1 MDDTEKENTYTGSG
15 NSLTQGFSSPEP
27 NAAWPITQEP
37 MVPEQTSPEPAIPG
51 ESSGADQVSGNTGVP
66 GAAAVNLVKALELLD
81 AARGEMAK
89 RIVGQKEMIDGLL
102 TALIAGGHILL
113 EGVPGLA
120 KTRAVKTLAE
130 ITGLVFKRIQ
140 FTPDLLPADLTGT
153 LIWEQATASFSMRRG
168 PVFANVILA
177 DEINRAPAK
186 VQSALLEAMEEHQV
200 TIGERSYPLPTPF
213 FVLATQ
219 NPIEHEGTY
228 ALPEAELDRFLLK
241 LLVPYPEQEEE
252 LRILDFAAPFS
263 GGREL
268 TGGNRAVIDAAP
280 GGDRGIKDINSA
292 SLRPVLGP
300 EALDFLRAA
309 ADSVYTDEKIL
320 KYIVSVVA
328 ASRPAPSRSVQGTEG
343 VKHGMNRPREGLYR
357 YIAFGASPRAS
368 LALYRCSRIR
378 ALLGGRSFVSPEDV
392 KAAAFPVLRHR
403 LVLSYEAEAD
413 GLEPDTVISRI
424 LTLVPMP

>member
-1 MDDTEKENTYTGSG
+1 MEETEDIAHA
-15 NSLTQGFSSPEP
+15 P
-27 NAAWPITQEP
+27 
-37 MVPEQTSPEPAIPG
+37 
-51 ESSGADQVSGNTGVP
+51 
-66 GAAAVNLVKALELLD
+66 ELLD
-81 AARGEMAK
+81 AARQQMAK
-89 RIVGQKEMIDGLL
+89 RIVGQSEMIDGLL

-153 LIWEQATASFSMRRG
+153 LVWEQATGDFSVRRG

-186 VQSALLEAMEEHQV
+186 VQSALLEAMEEKQV
-200 TIGERSYPLPTPF
+200 TIGETSYPLPSPF

-241 LLVPYPEQEEE
+241 LLVRYPSPEEE
-252 LRILDFAAPFS
+252 RNILGFAAPFDAGPVVETVN
-263 GGREL
+263 GG
-268 TGGNRAVIDAAP
+268 
-280 GGDRGIKDINSA
+280 
-292 SLRPVLGP
+292 SLSPVL
-300 EALDFLRAA
+300 ESAVLQKLRRA
-309 ADSVYTDEKIL
+309 ADSIFTDEQIL
-320 KYIVSVVA
+320 RYIVSVVA
-328 ASRPAPSRSVQGTEG
+328 ASRPAASHQLSGAEAGRPGA
-343 VKHGMNRPREGLYR
+343 NRPREGLYR
-357 YIAFGASPRAS
+357 YIAFGASPRAT
-368 LALYRCSRIR
+368 LALYRCAKVR
-378 ALLGGRSFVSPEDV
+378 ALFGGRSFVTPEDV

-424 LTLVPMP
+424 LALVPMP

>member
-1 MDDTEKENTYTGSG
+1 MEDIERANFGEGQEAA
-15 NSLTQGFSSPEP
+15 LA
-27 NAAWPITQEP
+27 NAASEKQN
-37 MVPEQTSPEPAIPG
+37 SPLVENSGG
-51 ESSGADQVSGNTGVP
+51 ENFS
-66 GAAAVNLVKALELLD
+66 AARASPSDLAPALELLN
-81 AARGEMAK
+81 AARREMAK
-89 RIVGQKEMIDGLL
+89 RIVGQAEMIDGLL

-153 LIWEQATASFSMRRG
+153 LVWEQATGAFSMRRG

-186 VQSALLEAMEEHQV
+186 VQSALLEAMEEKQV
-200 TIGERSYPLPTPF
+200 TIGEKSYKLPDPF

-241 LLVPYPEQEEE
+241 LLVRYPAPEEE
-252 LRILDFAAPFS
+252 LRILDFAAPF
-263 GGREL
+263 G
-268 TGGNRAVIDAAP
+268 A
-280 GGDRGIKDINSA
+280 GGDRGQTTVENAANGSLKAVLGSA
-292 SLRPVLGP
+292 ALESLR
-300 EALDFLRAA
+300 RA
-309 ADSVYTDEKIL
+309 ADSIFTDEQIL
-320 KYIVSVVA
+320 RYIVSVVA
-328 ASRPAPSRSVQGTEG
+328 ASRPAPSRPTAGAEG
-343 VKHGMNRPREGLYR
+343 ARPGGGRPREGLYR
-357 YIAFGASPRAS
+357 YIAFGASPRAT
-368 LALYRCSRIR
+368 LALCRCSRIR
-378 ALLGGRSFVSPEDV
+378 ALLEGRSFVSPEDV

-413 GLEPDTVISRI
+413 GLEPDSVISRI